1 MKLVRF
7 IKLVK
12 IMHQLIS
19 RDSKGKIRVVEMTT
33 DWNDEEHAFG
43 IYRTTYQL
51 NGKRT
56 EQPAIYIRVGKAS
69 RTLREQLELEY
80 KSNMK
85 KYLDKGYK
93 LLEKSIDQY
102 TEDDLHTII
111 GDVVTDSSG
120 FAKHMLAKQADKVK
134 DSSIEKVKVWAVSRK
149 IDGVR
154 CSFYWKDGEVKSAS
168 RGGGDYDY
176 STYQLREHP
185 TLIKFLQEHPDWVLD
200 GELYKHGKSLQQ
212 ISGAARMEKVATGCD
227 WLEYYVYDIMA
238 PEVPFSERLKM
249 LETLAFELNLGFN
262 PEREWEKD
270 ELRIQIIPQEIVC
283 EDNKKDQIMGLHN
296 QYVSE
301 GWEGCVARDVS
312 KPYKYGGRGME
323 MVKFKMYQD
332 AEFEITGIS
341 EGLRPEDMCFTLI
354 TEDGIEFKAK
364 PMGSRELKEQY
375 REDLDKLIGKMA
387 TVKYFYLSDEG
398 TPLQPVLKAI
408 RDYD

>member
-1 MKLVRF
+1 
-7 IKLVK
+7 
-12 IMHQLIS
+12 MHWFVS
-19 RDSKGKIRVVEMTT
+19 RDSKGKLRVVEMSAN
-33 DWNDEEHAFG
+33 WDESQKAFG
-43 IYRTTYQL
+43 IYRTTYQYG
-51 NGKRT
+51 GKRT
-56 EQPAIYIRVGKAS
+56 EQPTIYISIGKAS

-93 LLEKSIDQY
+93 QLTKNIEEYSEEELNE
-102 TEDDLHTII
+102 
-111 GDVVTDSSG
+111 VVGEVITDSSG

-134 DSSIEKVKVWAVSRK
+134 DSSIEKVKMWAVSRK

-168 RGGGDYDY
+168 RGGGDYDP

-185 TLIKFLQEHPDWVLD
+185 VLRSFLSTHPDWVLD

-212 ISGAARMEKVATGCD
+212 ISGAARMEKTALGCS
-227 WLEYYVYDIMA
+227 WIEYFVYDIM
-238 PEVPFSERLKM
+238 VPNATFADRYAM
-249 LETLAFELNLGFN
+249 LNELAEYLNQEHFN
-262 PEREWEKD
+262 PEREWAKD
-270 ELRIQIIPQEIVC
+270 ELRMQVVPHVFISG
-283 EDNKKDQIMGLHN
+283 DNKKDQIMDLHN
-296 QYVSE
+296 QYVAE

-312 KPYKYGGRGME
+312 KAYKYGGRGQE

-341 EGLRPEDMCFTLI
+341 EGLRPEDMCFTLK
-354 TEDGIEFKAK
+354 TEDNIEFKAK

-408 RDYD
+408 RDYE